1 MSVAVALPHSFIN
14 THGMTISMFDTLPA
28 ALLAVFLAACVLWL
42 IWQALRRLFSPR
54 KRRVE
59 PSLAEEPG
67 NSRIEPAVTRTAG
80 SVSTIPDAADVL
92 ALKAAID
99 NLARQVAA
107 LEQRLAAGQ
116 TSLPAQPSPRDRSV
130 DQGPVIPPVSPD
142 HRI

>member
-14 THGMTISMFDTLPA
+14 TRGMTISMFDTLPA
-28 ALLAVFLAACVLWL
+28 ALLALFLAACVLWL

-67 NSRIEPAVTRTAG
+67 NSRIEPAVTRTAAP
-80 SVSTIPDAADVL
+80 VSTIPDAADVL

-116 TSLPAQPSPRDRSV
+116 TSLPPQPSPRDRSV
-130 DQGPVIPPVSPD
+130 DQSPVIPPVSPD

>member
-1 MSVAVALPHSFIN
+1 
-14 THGMTISMFDTLPA
+14 MFDNLPA
-28 ALLAVFLAACVLWL
+28 ALLALFLAGCVLWL

-67 NSRIEPAVTRTAG
+67 NSRTEPAVRVTAG